1 MNKPRTYRDYD
12 PRRIELAESALLTIW
27 GCLDELHEHLVLV
40 GGLVPKY
47 LCGEVQ
53 GSVAL
58 PRPAT
63 MDVDIGIAVSSDQG
77 YGGLLYHKLAG
88 QGFTW
93 SDDPE
98 ASRFVKTIK
107 GIEVSIDFI
116 TEDPTRAWFGSITFD
131 LIHIS
136 QLPGINR
143 ALANPRSVTIK
154 GVDLDGISRAYQVRV
169 CDVGPFLVLKL
180 RAFLNRLE
188 NKDAF
193 DIYHTLRHFEDGTE
207 AVIAAFAAEMN
218 AGNPAFADA
227 LTCLRKHYSGEAAAG
242 PVATAD
248 FVEGPRTTG
257 EAEEMA
263 LRRHQVQQEAV
274 DGARLLLRALGHH
287 RNNFDLMP

>member
-1 MNKPRTYRDYD
+1 VNKPKSYRDYD

-53 GSVAL
+53 GSTEL

-63 MDVDIGIAVSSDQG
+63 MDVDIGIAVSADQG
-77 YGGLLYHKLAG
+77 HDGMLYRKLIN

-93 SDDPE
+93 SHDADTN
-98 ASRFVKTIK
+98 RFVKTIN
-107 GIEVSIDFI
+107 GIEVFIDFI
-116 TEDPTRAWFGSITFD
+116 TEDSSRAQFGSIAFD
-131 LIHIS
+131 LIHVS

-143 ALANPRSVTIK
+143 ALASPRPVTIK
-154 GVDLDGISRAYQVRV
+154 GVDLDGNARVYHVRV

-193 DIYHTLRHFEDGTE
+193 DIYHTLRHFEDGTP
-207 AVIAAFAAEMN
+207 AAIAGFAAEMN

-227 LTCLRKHYSGEAAAG
+227 LTCLRQHYADETAAG

-248 FVEGPRTTG
+248 FVAGPRTTG
-257 EAEEMA
+257 EPEDAA
-263 LRRHQVQQEAV
+263 LRRLQVRQEAV
-274 DGARLLLRALGHH
+274 DGARLLLRALEQP
-287 RNNFDLMP
+287 NE